1 MPTQPDQSEEPPDP
15 LLEAVNA
22 HNGNVYWAIK
32 SIARRVET
40 NASGEI
46 TLLFIKYTVKVGND
60 GFKEIGK
67 LTQLESLDATDCA
80 ITNAGSPSLVG
91 LQHLRE
97 LILDI
102 TELGDDALTR
112 IAKLHSLKR
121 LSLSATRVGDLGLK
135 EIAKLR
141 GLESLNLS
149 STNITHVGLEYLK
162 PLAHL
167 TNLDLGENGIRDDGI
182 IHLAA
187 FKNLQSLTL
196 NYNRLTDA
204 SAEWLKGFKH
214 LKFLNLKGNLI
225 SDDLK
230 AKLIEAMPYT
240 TVNT

>member
-1 MPTQPDQSEEPPDP
+1 MTDHSDNHKRPPDP
-15 LLEAVNA
+15 LVEAVAA
-22 HNGNVYWAIK
+22 HKGNLHWAIK

-46 TLLFIKYTVKVGND
+46 TLLFIKYTVKVGNE
-60 GFKEIGK
+60 GFQEIAK
-67 LTQLESLDATDCA
+67 LTHLESLDATDCA
-80 ITNAGSPSLVG
+80 ITNAGAPCLSN
-91 LQHLRE
+91 LQLLRE
-97 LILDI
+97 LIIDI
-102 TELGDDALTR
+102 TELGDDALSS
-112 IAKLHSLKR
+112 IAKLHSLRR

-162 PLAHL
+162 PLTQL
-167 TNLDLGENGIRDDGI
+167 RNLDLGENGIRDDGI
-182 IHLAA
+182 MHLAA
-187 FKNLQSLTL
+187 FQNLQSLTL

-204 SAEWLKGFKH
+204 SAEWLKGFKQ

-225 SDDLK
+225 SDAVK

-240 TVNT
+240 AVNT

>member
-1 MPTQPDQSEEPPDP
+1 MPAQPDKSNAPPDP
-15 LLEAVNA
+15 LIEAVTA
-22 HNGNVYWAIK
+22 HNGNLYWAIK

-40 NASGEI
+40 NAGGDI

-67 LTQLESLDATDCA
+67 LTHLESLDATDCA
-80 ITNAGSPSLVG
+80 ITNAGCLSLTG
-91 LQHLRE
+91 LLHLLE
-97 LILDI
+97 LIFDI
-102 TELGDDALTR
+102 TELGDEALSC
-112 IAKLHSLKR
+112 IAKLHSLRR

-135 EIAKLR
+135 EIAKLH

-162 PLAHL
+162 PLAQL

-182 IHLAA
+182 IHLAT
-187 FKNLQSLTL
+187 FKKLQSLTL

-225 SDDLK
+225 SDDVK